1 MHTREIAAACL
12 CAVLVLPAP
21 AGAWGGKGH
30 SMQAQT
36 ALEKL
41 PAGMPP
47 FFTSAVEQLKALAS
61 EPDRWRTG
69 EQPSLAATTGPDHSL
84 KWEIVPKPL
93 PRNRYQF
100 IIQLVQSGK
109 LAVEKVSVQDFGSS
123 PYAIAE
129 WAEMLTGAFRRWR
142 AAPESTAAE
151 RASKR
156 HHEQSILFMA
166 GILAHWTTDGSNPM
180 HVSIHIHGWS
190 PLVPNP
196 NGYEGKDLHAR
207 YESKYLDAAVGQQD
221 VARFVKEE
229 PRLLGNWLS
238 EAADYIEACNRH
250 VEQIYIWDKTAPFG
264 SGQEPAE
271 ARPFTAARLAD
282 GARMLRDVW
291 YSAWVKSG
299 LPAPAK

>member
-1 MHTREIAAACL
+1 
-12 CAVLVLPAP
+12 
-21 AGAWGGKGH
+21 
-30 SMQAQT
+30 MQAQA

-41 PAGMPP
+41 PAGMPA

-61 EPDRWRTG
+61 EPDRWRTA
-69 EQPSLAATTGPDHSL
+69 EQPSLAATTGPDHSF

-100 IIQLVQSGK
+100 VIQLVQAGK
-109 LAVEKVSVQDFGSS
+109 LSADKGSVQDFGAL
-123 PYAIAE
+123 PYGFAE

-142 AAPESTAAE
+142 AAPETTAAE
-151 RASKR
+151 RAAKR
-156 HHEQSILFMA
+156 HLEQSILFMA
-166 GILAHWTTDGSNPM
+166 GIVAHWVTDGSNPM

-190 PLVPNP
+190 PLAANP

-207 YESKYLDAAVGQQD
+207 FESKYLDAAITQED
-221 VARFVKEE
+221 VTRLVTEE
-229 PRLLGNWLS
+229 PRLLGAWLS
-238 EAADYIEACNRH
+238 EAVAYIEANNRH
-250 VEQIYIWDKTAPFG
+250 IEQIYIWDKTAPFG
-264 SGQEPAE
+264 SGQEPAA

-299 LPAPAK
+299 LPPAK